1 LNRRVLTEVLGLE
14 KVTVVLFEAS
24 KMAVPVGTVAAV
36 QLVPVFQ
43 SPVGLQARSRLLYM
57 SRDCAEEYEAYSTN
71 TSSRSIRNM

>member
-43 SPVGLQARSRLLYM
+43 SPDPGAASQVAF
-57 SRDCAEEYEAYSTN
+57 CA
-71 TSSRSIRNM
+71 